1 MNFLDKK
8 RTEKLVYLIFHRV
21 ESDKS
26 IKLDFAHEVIDDASS
41 INETEEVLYANIE
54 LNDKECKIINKI
66 KDLNYFSQLISQNF
80 NFVDQN
86 GRLFSSKKIEYF
98 YTKQKIKRYKI
109 KITLTEVETIPKEKN
124 PHNYITQIS
133 NMKSDNDCKSE
144 AQSSNM
150 KTTTQKYLNMN
161 HSLIQLRDAIFDPD
175 VVGEKDE
182 DEKTQKRVIDALD
195 VLCHYLD
202 KYKESN
208 GVRTRIKE

>member
-1 MNFLDKK
+1 MNFADKK

-26 IKLDFAHEVIDDASS
+26 IKLDFAHEVINSV
-41 INETEEVLYANIE
+41 NEEVLYANIE
-54 LNDKECKIINKI
+54 LNDKECKIINKL
-66 KDLNYFSQLISQNF
+66 KNLNYFSQLISQNF

-109 KITLTEVETIPKEKN
+109 KITLTEVETIPKEN
-124 PHNYITQIS
+124 NSHNYITQMP
-133 NMKSDNDCKSE
+133 NMKKNVYDKETKNSD
-144 AQSSNM
+144 M

-161 HSLIQLRDAIFDPD
+161 HTLIKLRDAIFDPN

-182 DEKTQKRVIDALD
+182 DEETQKRVIDALD

-202 KYKESN
+202 EYKESN
-208 GVRTRIKE
+208 NIRTRIKE

>member
-8 RTEKLVYLIFHRV
+8 RTEKLVFLIFNRV
-21 ESDKS
+21 ETDKS
-26 IKLDFAHEVIDDASS
+26 IKLDFAHEVID
-41 INETEEVLYANIE
+41 NVNKEVLYANIE
-54 LNDKECKIINKI
+54 LNDKECKIINKL
-66 KDLNYFSQLISQNF
+66 KNLNYFSQLISQNF

-109 KITLTEVETIPKEKN
+109 KITLTEVETIPKEN
-124 PHNYITQIS
+124 NSHNYITQIP
-133 NMKSDNDCKSE
+133 NVKSDNDCKSKV
-144 AQSSNM
+144 QTSGL

-161 HSLIQLRDAIFDPD
+161 HSLIRLRDDIFDPD

-182 DEKTQKRVIDALD
+182 DEKTRKQVIDALD

-202 KYKESN
+202 DYKESN

>member
-26 IKLDFAHEVIDDASS
+26 IKLDFAHEVI
-41 INETEEVLYANIE
+41 NNVNEEVLYANIE
-54 LNDKECKIINKI
+54 LNNKECKIINKL
-66 KDLNYFSQLISQNF
+66 KNLNYFSQLISQNF

-109 KITLTEVETIPKEKN
+109 KITLTEVETVPKEN
-124 PHNYITQIS
+124 NSHNYIAQMP
-133 NMKSDNDCKSE
+133 NMINNDEKEKQTSE
-144 AQSSNM
+144 I

-161 HSLIQLRDAIFDPD
+161 HKLIQFRDAIFDPNVD
-175 VVGEKDE
+175 GEKDE
-182 DEKTQKRVIDALD
+182 DEETQKRVIDALD
-195 VLCHYLD
+195 VLCHYLEE
-202 KYKESN
+202 YKESN
-208 GVRTRIKE
+208 NVRTHIKE